1 MAETRYAESHEW
13 ARLEGD
19 SVTVGITQHAA
30 DALTDLTFL
39 DIKVKKGDKVK
50 AGQIFGEIDSVKAT
64 SELYAPVS
72 GTIADTNTRF
82 QDEDELVAINK
93 TPETEGWMIKISGI
107 DKGDFG
113 KLMDRKAYDA
123 HVAKDSH

>member
-1 MAETRYAESHEW
+1 MAETRYSESHEW
-13 ARLEGD
+13 ARLDGD

-50 AGQIFGEIDSVKAT
+50 KGQVFGEIDSVKAT
-64 SELYAPVS
+64 SELFAPVS
-72 GTIADTNTRF
+72 GTIADTNARF

-93 TPETEGWMIKISGI
+93 TPETEGWMIKLSGV
-107 DKGDFG
+107 DKGEWQ
-113 KLMDRKAYDA
+113 KLLDRKAYDD
-123 HVAKDSH
+123 HVAKDAH

>member
-19 SVTVGITQHAA
+19 TVVVGITQHAA

-50 AGQIFGEIDSVKAT
+50 QKQVFGEIDSVKAT

-72 GTIADTNTRF
+72 GTVSDTNARF

-93 TPETEGWMIKISGI
+93 TPETEGWMIKLTGV
-107 DKGDFG
+107 DKGEWQ

-123 HVAKDSH
+123 HVAKDAH

>member
-19 SVTVGITQHAA
+19 AVVVGITQHAA

-50 AGQIFGEIDSVKAT
+50 AGQVFGEIDSVKAT

-72 GTIADTNTRF
+72 GTIADTNARF

-93 TPETEGWMIKISGI
+93 TPETEGWMIKISGV
-107 DKGDFG
+107 DKGEWS